1 MVTGN
6 NFLKII
12 LSQKIQYFVGYEEYA
27 LVYKIKKFNQTS
39 AVLLNFG
46 QFDTS

>member
-6 NFLKII
+6 NFVKVI
-12 LSQKIQYFVGYEEYA
+12 LSQKIQYFVGYEEYP
-27 LVYKIKKFNQTS
+27 LVYRIKKSDQTS
-39 AVLLNFG
+39 AVNSG